1 MVNETNLLICRNCK
15 RIAPDSDWLQASEGE
30 LACVEC
36 FSRSVEELDEDDV
49 RKNRIELGSLLRI
62 GLTMLL
68 WFSLGVAFALPW
80 LFTNEEIAENAFT
93 FWRAF

>member
-1 MVNETNLLICRNCK
+1 MTNEPNLLICRNCK

-30 LACVEC
+30 NACVEC

-62 GLTMLL
+62 GLTILL
-68 WFSLGVAFALPW
+68 GFSVGVAFGLLW
-80 LFTNEEIAENAFT
+80 IFDNEDIINNTFT
-93 FWRAF
+93 FWRAL